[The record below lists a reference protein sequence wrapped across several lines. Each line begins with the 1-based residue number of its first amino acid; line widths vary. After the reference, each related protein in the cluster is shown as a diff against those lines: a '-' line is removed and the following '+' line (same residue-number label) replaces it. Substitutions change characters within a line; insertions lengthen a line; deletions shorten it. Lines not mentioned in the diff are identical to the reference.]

1 MDNVSMS
8 DLKLPEIEYSIIV
21 TTISLIIM
29 VGYIKHTKDCL
40 SSDE

>member
-1 MDNVSMS
+1 MDNVSIS

-21 TTISLIIM
+21 TATSLFIL

-40 SSDE
+40 ISEE